1 MDIKFN
7 KLKISDD
14 RLSLDIDIDLV
25 NGLDESYVIKSV
37 TIDDQST
44 YRGNRDNKP
53 SCKPLFYIKVDS
65 TSYKAILYKE
75 DMLSGESKLSHIAT
89 QGDYYG
95 WNSSRKDYATETAE
109 DMPDKICDDRA
120 DFDCTPCGN
129 SKTLGTFVNSMLVVY
144 VEYGKEN
151 DTPIENKTWNAS
163 IDDVSVSNPS
173 DTKDIRLSVVGQS
186 SKFAVFDANG
196 GEHVIHVET
205 IGGGDTPTKVDGYV
219 VGITIDWKGFYDIS
233 MSYIKQMLCA
243 GCDDI
248 PYVPFMDYILK
259 SDAIKFAIECGDLNM
274 AIDLWKRT
282 FINGGPQIA
291 TCNCK

>member
-1 MDIKFN
+1 MEIKFN

-25 NGLDESYVIKSV
+25 NGLGESYVIKSV

-53 SCKPLFYIKVDS
+53 SGKPLFYIKVNS
-65 TSYKAILYKE
+65 TSYKATLYKE
-75 DMLSGESKLSHIAT
+75 DMLSGVSKLSHIAT

-95 WNSSRKDYATETAE
+95 WNSSRKDYATEVTK
-109 DMPDKICDDRA
+109 DTSDKICDDRA

-151 DTPIENKTWNAS
+151 DTPTEDKTWNAS
-163 IDDVSVSNPS
+163 IDDVPVSNPS

-196 GEHVIHVET
+196 GEHVIHIEA
-205 IGGGDTPTKVDGYV
+205 IEGGDTPTTVDGYV
-219 VGITIDWKGFYDIS
+219 VGITIDWRGFYDIS

-243 GCDDI
+243 
-248 PYVPFMDYILK
+248 
-259 SDAIKFAIECGDLNM
+259 DLELGYQM
-274 AIDLWKRT
+274 LYKET
-282 FINGGPQIA
+282 HMLQIH
-291 TCNCK
+291 

>member
-1 MDIKFN
+1 MEIKFN
-7 KLKISDD
+7 KLKINDD

-25 NGLDESYVIKSV
+25 NGLGESYVIKSV

-53 SCKPLFYIKVDS
+53 SGKPLFYIKVDS

-75 DMLSGESKLSHIAT
+75 DMLSGASKLSHIAT
-89 QGDYYG
+89 KGDYYG

-109 DMPDKICDDRA
+109 DMSDKICDDRA

-129 SKTLGTFVNSMLVVY
+129 SKTLGTFANSMLVVY

-205 IGGGDTPTKVDGYV
+205 IGGGDTPTRVDGYV

-243 GCDDI
+243 ECDDI

-282 FINGGPQIA
+282 FINNIPRA
-291 TCNCK
+291 ARCNCK

>member
-1 MDIKFN
+1 MEIKFN
-7 KLKISDD
+7 KLKINDD

-25 NGLDESYVIKSV
+25 NGLGESYVIKSV

-53 SCKPLFYIKVDS
+53 SGKPLFYIKVDS

-95 WNSSRKDYATETAE
+95 WNSSMKDYATETAE

-196 GEHVIHVET
+196 GEHIIHIEA
-205 IGGGDTPTKVDGYV
+205 IGGGDTPTAVDGYV

>member
-1 MDIKFN
+1 MEIKFN

-25 NGLDESYVIKSV
+25 NGLGESYVIKSV

-44 YRGNRDNKP
+44 YRGNCDNKP
-53 SCKPLFYIKVDS
+53 SSKPLFYIKVNS

-75 DMLSGESKLSHIAT
+75 DMLSGASKLSHIAT

-109 DMPDKICDDRA
+109 NMSDKICDDRA

-196 GEHVIHVET
+196 GEHVIHIEAT
-205 IGGGDTPTKVDGYV
+205 GGGDIPAAVDGYV

-282 FINGGPQIA
+282 FINNIPRA
-291 TCNCK
+291 ARCNCK

>member
-1 MDIKFN
+1 MEIKFN
-7 KLKISDD
+7 KLKINDD

-25 NGLDESYVIKSV
+25 NGLGESYVIKSV
-37 TIDDQST
+37 TIYDQST

-53 SCKPLFYIKVDS
+53 SGKPLFYIKVDS

-151 DTPIENKTWNAS
+151 DTQIENKTWNAS

-173 DTKDIRLSVVGQS
+173 DTKDIKLSVVGQS
-186 SKFAVFDANG
+186 SKFAIFDANG
-196 GEHVIHVET
+196 GEHTIHIEA
-205 IGGGDTPTKVDGYV
+205 IGGGDTPTAVDGYV

>member
-1 MDIKFN
+1 MEIKFN
-7 KLKISDD
+7 KLKINDD

-25 NGLDESYVIKSV
+25 NGLGESYVIKSV

-53 SCKPLFYIKVDS
+53 SEKPLFYIKIDS

-75 DMLSGESKLSHIAT
+75 DMLSGASKLSHIAI

-95 WNSSRKDYATETAE
+95 WNSSRKDYATEVTK
-109 DMPDKICDDRA
+109 DTSDKICDDRA
-120 DFDCTPCGN
+120 DFDFTPCKN
-129 SKTLGTFVNSMLVVY
+129 NETLGTFKNSMLVVY

-151 DTPIENKTWNAS
+151 DTPIEDKTWHAS
-163 IDDVSVSNPS
+163 IDDVPVSNPS

-186 SKFAVFDANG
+186 SKFAMFDANG
-196 GEHVIHVET
+196 GEHVIHIET
-205 IGGGDTPTKVDGYV
+205 IGGGDTPTAVDGYV

-233 MSYIKQMLCA
+233 MSYVKQMLCA
-243 GCDDI
+243 ECDDV

-282 FINGGPQIA
+282 FINNIPRA
-291 TCNCK
+291 VRCNCK

>member
-25 NGLDESYVIKSV
+25 NGLGESYVIKSV

-53 SCKPLFYIKVDS
+53 SGKPLFYIKVDS

-75 DMLSGESKLSHIAT
+75 DMLSGASKLSHIAT

-196 GEHVIHVET
+196 GEHVVHVET
-205 IGGGDTPTKVDGYV
+205 IGGGDTPAAVDGYV